1 MADTVVDDG
10 ARMRKFCRML
20 DRMTKRELET
30 ARTVM
35 RERYARFVARDRPG
49 EDDDDAWNCVIAMIE
64 IEKRICSA
72 DAEHHFPSN

>member
-1 MADTVVDDG
+1 MADTIINP
-10 ARMRKFCRML
+10 RMRKFCAML

-30 ARTVM
+30 ARKVM

-49 EDDDDAWNCVIAMIE
+49 EDDDAAWNCVLAMLE

-72 DAEHHFPSN
+72 NADRYLS